1 MYLTTYLKPRGL
13 EDALWKTVLE
23 AAGPVEIRPACERS
37 LRGWITIGAQRMER
51 QRRLTPEDLAIAH
64 ASMSNFVDI
73 LKKEAVFL
81 GKPNYLDN
89 TTFHA
94 ARRRLRRQS
103 SFESFHALAFLAAKF
118 CADQLVEFV
127 SGED

>member
-1 MYLTTYLKPRGL
+1 MQITTYLKPRGL
-13 EDALWKTVLE
+13 EDALWKTILE

-37 LRGWITIGAQRMER
+37 LRGWITIGVQRMER
-51 QRRLTPEDLAIAH
+51 QRRVAPEDLAIAH
-64 ASMSNFVDI
+64 ASMRKFVDI

-89 TTFHA
+89 TTFQA

-103 SFESFHALAFLAAKF
+103 RLSAFTLWPFWPQSFVLTS
-118 CADQLVEFV
+118 
-127 SGED
+127 